1 LGCGCGKGNNQVSK
15 SKIKV
20 IRHEDQ
26 VNEIVDPEPIN
37 YTQQDI
43 NRARAYF
50 LMEDKSEMEKE
61 WFRAFVLSH
70 LKESVQGYCDVI
82 CKKRIN
88 AKLDKLQQRLI

>member
-1 LGCGCGKGNNQVSK
+1 MGCGCKQGNSAPK
-15 SKIKV
+15 SKIQV

-26 VNEIVDPEPIN
+26 SMELVDPEPIN

-50 LMEDKSEMEKE
+50 KTEDKPEIEKE

-70 LKESVQGYCDVI
+70 LKETVQGYCDVI

-88 AKLDKLQQRLI
+88 TKLDKLQQRLT

>member
-1 LGCGCGKGNNQVSK
+1 MGCGCKQGNSAPK
-15 SKIKV
+15 SKIQV
-20 IRHEDQ
+20 IKHEDG

-37 YTQQDI
+37 FTQQDI

-50 LMEDKSEMEKE
+50 KMEDKPEIESE

-70 LKESVQGYCDVI
+70 LNERLESYCDVV

-88 AKLDKLQQRLI
+88 AKLDKLQERLI